1 MKKLRKIK
9 ILIGIVLVS
18 ILSILI
24 YKSFFAI
31 SKPKITSLYTIP
43 SDGSARYCVDVV
55 DKHGIDSV
63 IFTIG
68 PVEVRLSGGKLKR
81 APFCVGTSIIPDEGK
96 WNVNVINVKGKN
108 TQQSA
113 PIK

>member
-9 ILIGIVLVS
+9 ILIGIVLVL

-24 YKSFFAI
+24 YKSFFPI

-55 DKHGIDSV
+55 DRQGIDSV

-81 APFCVGTSIIPDEGK
+81 APFCVTSIIPDEGK
-96 WNVNVINVKGKN
+96 WTVNVINVKGKN
-108 TQQSA
+108 AQQSA